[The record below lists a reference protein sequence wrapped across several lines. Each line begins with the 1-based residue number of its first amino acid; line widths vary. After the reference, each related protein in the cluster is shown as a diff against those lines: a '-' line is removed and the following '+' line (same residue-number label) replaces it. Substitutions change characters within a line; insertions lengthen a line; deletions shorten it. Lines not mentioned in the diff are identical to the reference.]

1 MGEGGLVC
9 SSISHRAKRADV
21 GSCLSLTGATAMA
34 KPTALCVNRVIV
46 AEEGETR
53 RLWAK
58 NSLSIGKV
66 DFTWCEIVL

>member
-1 MGEGGLVC
+1 M
-9 SSISHRAKRADV
+9 
-21 GSCLSLTGATAMA
+21 GSCLSLMGATATA
-34 KPTALCVNRVIV
+34 KPTVLCVNRVVV

-53 RLWAK
+53 RPWAK